1 MEAGG
6 CARTG
11 AGSGRP
17 VLLAQGQHGAAMV
30 WCCTI
35 SSSRTRAAED
45 VHWYQTITMGNARSM
60 AGRHRDAHPPAAVC
74 SEKSAPAVSDATT
87 PTRGH
92 FQLHQSRTVARN
104 DGWKTGAS
112 PFAPGRRHGVDDLG
126 ERGTRDTTQK
136 QLGEAKLES

>member
-17 VLLAQGQHGAAMV
+17 VLLAQGPHGAAMV

-45 VHWYQTITMGNARSM
+45 VHWCQTSTMGNTRSM
-60 AGRHRDAHPPAAVC
+60 AGRHRDTHPPAPVC

-87 PTRGH
+87 PTAATASFTRVVPPHETMAGRWARLC
-92 FQLHQSRTVARN
+92 LHP
-104 DGWKTGAS
+104 DGAT
-112 PFAPGRRHGVDDLG
+112 RRVHDFG
-126 ERGTRDTTQK
+126 ERGEVSQH
-136 QLGEAKLES
+136 AKSIAAEKG

>member
-17 VLLAQGQHGAAMV
+17 VLLAQGPQCAAMV

-45 VHWYQTITMGNARSM
+45 VHWCQTSTMGNTRSM
-60 AGRHRDAHPPAAVC
+60 AGRQRDAHPPAAVC
-74 SEKSAPAVSDATT
+74 SEKSAPAMSDATT
-87 PTRGH
+87 PTAATSSFTRAVPSH
-92 FQLHQSRTVARN
+92 ETMA
-104 DGWKTGAS
+104 
-112 PFAPGRRHGVDDLG
+112 GRRARLRLHPDGATRRVDDLG
-126 ERGTRDTTQK
+126 ERGDARHH
-136 QLGEAKLES
+136 AKTIAAEKGG